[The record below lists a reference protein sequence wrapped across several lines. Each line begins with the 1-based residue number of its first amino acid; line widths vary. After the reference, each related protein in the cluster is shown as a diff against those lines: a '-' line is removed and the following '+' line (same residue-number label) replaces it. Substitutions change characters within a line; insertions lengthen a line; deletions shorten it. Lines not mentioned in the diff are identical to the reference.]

1 MIMQQD
7 NIYKETQDGEQN
19 FPDPSA
25 TESEGRAEDIARQWW
40 TRHLGCPM
48 PRDIENWIRQL
59 TRTEARR
66 LLLQSNL
73 MSEKQTNRASE
84 ALNLGSVRMRHI
96 LDEMRR
102 VSRQQEW
109 LHNFRSLQQVRQQ
122 HADALY
128 EANKRL
134 ATIAN
139 DEKRLERFETFEPIQ
154 GNFLHLHLLTQMG
167 AQQRNEQGELQNSL
181 QTEKEAFEEGKKDVE
196 RKRLQYAEAESR
208 LPQVNEHV
216 EQMFR
221 VLGERTV
228 LDIALR
234 DASLR
239 AEQLAQQ
246 YDIRTRT
253 TTELKAQEKQIEGEL
268 TELRTRQQALEAH
281 RNMLEHGQEMVLRL
295 KMLLACQKEIKD
307 TGAQLE
313 KVRSKL
319 REENKAMGL
328 LYEDYQR
335 IEGDINELSSEL
347 YQHRQS
353 IANATTYQLQERAM
367 REKTR
372 YQILLGAQVTWQ
384 HICNGYQ
391 QLERLREEL
400 TQLDHKVQYGSRNVE
415 TLTREVN
422 RLQAETK
429 EKEYTLIMSKSQSVI
444 QLRSDLKEGISCTVC
459 GAAHHPYHSDTMLEQ
474 NMLIEDIRSE
484 YNQLNQVYLGS
495 VRRLEEEQQQ
505 LTANEASRR
514 QKQEFM
520 DYVKQH
526 QDNLVQQWQ
535 MYASL
540 DGSFADCSPGT
551 NQTARTEMIRL
562 LIENSLKQSQ
572 DAQQELD
579 MRNFHQAEIN
589 KLTEQIAAKEQEKE
603 NLLTRLNEVNT
614 GCHVLTRHE
623 ELLEDVRRGAQ
634 KRYSTHYEEAVKT
647 ITLHEW
653 MTQLEENPEQL
664 MQRITGMMQQLAD
677 MKQRIDTLEA
687 RKART
692 LALIQNVEEE
702 CNFLDRGQQTNQAET
717 ERLSVLLQEGQKR
730 YDQLMAIYGEENF
743 HKSSYQTVK
752 EAHARLEKA
761 LDAGNVSA
769 SKYARTEGMLQELT
783 QSAKDVERQMT
794 QLRYR
799 LDLWI
804 SRYNA
809 NHPPVQY
816 EELESSLDSTTDWEK
831 IRKDIRRARIE
842 AGVRDMMLNYLE
854 GEIAGMQTIAS
865 KDSANIYDLNEHSL
879 EEEMKQLSE
888 DLYQEALSTA
898 EYRLMLEQDTQTRQ
912 TLQQES
918 QALEDL
924 ADK

>member
-1 MIMQQD
+1 MLED
-7 NIYKETQDGEQN
+7 NIEKEAPNGGQN
-19 FPDPSA
+19 MTESPA
-25 TESEGRAEDIARQWW
+25 TETDGRAEDSARQWW
-40 TRHLGCPM
+40 TRHLGCPI
-48 PRDIENWIRQL
+48 PQDIENWIRQL

-73 MSEKQTNRASE
+73 MSEKQTLRATE
-84 ALNLGSVRMRHI
+84 ALNLSSARMRHI
-96 LDEMRR
+96 REEMRR

-109 LHNFRSLQQVRQQ
+109 LHNFQCLQQARQQ

-134 ATIAN
+134 ATIGN

-154 GNFLHLHLLTQMG
+154 GSYLHLHLLTRMG
-167 AQQRNEQGELQNSL
+167 GQQRAEQAELQNDL
-181 QTEKEAFEEGKKDVE
+181 QAEKETFEEEKKNVE
-196 RKRLQYAEAESR
+196 RKRLLYAEADNR
-208 LPQVNEHV
+208 LSQANEHV

-234 DASLR
+234 NASLR

-246 YDIRTRT
+246 HDIRVRT
-253 TTELKAQEKQIEGEL
+253 TAELKAQEKQIEEEL
-268 TELRTRQQALEAH
+268 GRLKTQQQSLEAH

-307 TGAQLE
+307 TGDQLE
-313 KVRSKL
+313 KVRRKL
-319 REENKAMGL
+319 REENKSMGQ
-328 LYEDYQR
+328 LYEEYQR

-384 HICNGYQ
+384 HICNGYR

-400 TQLDHKVQYGSRNVE
+400 TQLEHKVQYGQQNVE
-415 TLTREVN
+415 TLTREIN
-422 RLQAETK
+422 RLQVETK
-429 EKEYTLIMSKSQSVI
+429 EKEYTLIVSKSQSVI

-495 VRRLEEEQQQ
+495 VRRLEEEQKE
-505 LTANEASRR
+505 LTANQASLR
-514 QKQEFM
+514 QKQEFL

-540 DGSFADCSPGT
+540 DSSFADCSPGT

-589 KLTEQIAAKEQEKE
+589 KLTEQLAKKEQEKE

-623 ELLEDVRRGAQ
+623 ELLEDVRNGAQ

-653 MTQLEENPEQL
+653 MTQLGENPEQL
-664 MQRITGMMQQLAD
+664 MQRITSMMQQLAD
-677 MKQRIDTLEA
+677 LRRQIETLEA

-702 CNFLDRGQQTNQAET
+702 CNFLDRAQQINQSET

-730 YDQLMAIYGEENF
+730 YDQLMNLYGEENF
-743 HKSSYQTVK
+743 HKTNHQAVK
-752 EAHARLEKA
+752 DAHVQLEKA
-761 LDAGNVSA
+761 LDAENIA
-769 SKYARTEGMLQELT
+769 ATKYAHTEGMVQELT
-783 QSAKDVERQMT
+783 QNAKDVERQMT

-831 IRKDIRRARIE
+831 IRKDIRSTRIE
-842 AGVRDMMLNYLE
+842 AGVRDMMLKYLE
-854 GEIAGMQTIAS
+854 SEIAEMQTIAS

-879 EEEMKQLSE
+879 EEEMKRLSE
-888 DLYQEALSTA
+888 DLYQEALSA
-898 EYRLMLEQDTQTRQ
+898 AQYRLMIEQDAQTRQ

-918 QALEDL
+918 QALQDL